1 MSMDGEEDQLTQ
13 QESANCR
20 NQRQWRRHHP
30 CRKGWQSVTARPH
43 PQVLPGQREQA
54 LAEAVAA
61 LLRPLLEEMSRKLDA
76 ILARS
81 PEAGG
86 RAEVP
91 GKRLASPRRRSG
103 TRP

>member
-1 MSMDGEEDQLTQ
+1 MTMDAEGDRLTQ
-13 QESANCR
+13 PERADYRDQY
-20 NQRQWRRHHP
+20 QRRRHHP
-30 CRKGWQSVTARPH
+30 CRKGWHGAAASPH

-61 LLRPLLEEMSRKLDA
+61 LLRPVLEEMSRKLDA

-81 PEAGG
+81 PEAGR

-91 GKRLASPRRRSG
+91 GKRPASPRRRRG